1 MASGPSVSSETRERQ
16 REVRNAL
23 TKDIE
28 EVLEVFVNRLDNV
41 AAKHGRSTAYV
52 QSLAG
57 IGGVKKVTK
66 AATTAY
72 AAFCGKKLEQE
83 NEGKEQGSK
92 TTLPAMLKKCSDEL
106 SAEFSMLS
114 KSEKM
119 RFLPIVSK
127 PRRRRV
133 LQNVYQMLLLCQ
145 DLNQQYQT
153 ESLVLFCHSTVAHS
167 YSSGSF
173 ATEGARRWLENAEI
187 GNNTPQDSA
196 IQLEGF
202 CTSNCGERI
211 RKIKEGSARLMHRKI
226 REAILKAKK
235 HPCTVQMNYT
245 HYEDKIV
252 ESLGVALVGWPINGP
267 VQNPGELTRDDA
279 IILKHALE
287 TKDCKWIRLTTQQIA
302 TRKARNKQ
310 CLADGEQ
317 VYGPP
322 RKQRARKIGP
332 SCEGLEIEGGGEMDE
347 DENVLEV
354 IGGI

>member
-1 MASGPSVSSETRERQ
+1 MSR
-16 REVRNAL
+16 
-23 TKDIE
+23 
-28 EVLEVFVNRLDNV
+28 
-41 AAKHGRSTAYV
+41 RSMD
-52 QSLAG
+52 G

-66 AATTAY
+66 AAPTAY
-72 AAFCGKKLEQE
+72 VAFCGKKLEQE

-106 SAEFSMLS
+106 SAEFSVLS
-114 KSEKM
+114 KSEKDALLANCLQAKEEKSTAK
-119 RFLPIVSK
+119 RLSNVAISK
-127 PRRRRV
+127 
-133 LQNVYQMLLLCQ
+133 CQ
-145 DLNQQYQT
+145 DLNWQYQT

-202 CTSNCGERI
+202 CTSNCGEWI

-226 REAILKAKK
+226 RGECRKMIQDGLKAILKAKK
-235 HPCTVQMNYT
+235 HPRTVQMNYT
-245 HYEDKIV
+245 YYEDKIV

-287 TKDCKWIRLTTQQIA
+287 TKDCKWIRLTAQQIA
-302 TRKARNKQ
+302 TWKARNKQ

-322 RKQRARKIGP
+322 RKQRARKIEP
-332 SCEGLEIEGGGEMDE
+332 SCEGLKIEGGGEMDE

-354 IGGI
+354 IGVVLKLTRV